1 MWSVDT
7 VKSFCINLD
16 RRKERWDR
24 MMAQSEIKRIP
35 NLKRF
40 SAVDGSTITITT
52 DPRVSTLC
60 RFNIQKHTRRS
71 HDMLDSIGGVGCAL
85 SHITLWQNLVKSHDN
100 VFLVVEDDLVLQPGD
115 WSRIRQLYEQNEW
128 LHDSNNWGIWSI
140 GNIRCRAGP
149 NKPYPDE
156 NKKENKW
163 LECKEFVGFN
173 SYFISRSGAEKL
185 LKECFPIQ
193 HHIDW
198 FAGFYAQ
205 THPDFKIVFNKSLNL
220 DQDEAFAGKDLSD
233 IRTKDVCHI
242 CDLPSDIEISHM
254 IFKKET
260 FSTGV
265 FLLVATG
272 ILITGAFALR
282 KIKVI

>member
-1 MWSVDT
+1 MWSVDS

-16 RRKERWDR
+16 KRKDRWER
-24 MMAQSEIKRIP
+24 MIKQPEIKRIP
-35 NLKRF
+35 NLTRF
-40 SAVDGSTITITT
+40 SAVEGSKIDIAS
-52 DPRVSTLC
+52 DSRISTLC
-60 RFNIQKHTRRS
+60 RYNITNHTRRS
-71 HDMLDSIGGVGCAL
+71 HDLLDSAGGVGCAL
-85 SHITLWQNLVKSHDN
+85 SHITLWQNLLKSHEN

-115 WSRIRQLYEQNEW
+115 WAKVRRLFEENEW
-128 LHDSNNWGIWSI
+128 LHDSNKWSIWSI
-140 GNIRCRAGP
+140 GNLRCRAGP
-149 NKPYPDE
+149 NKPYPHE
-156 NKKENKW
+156 GKKENKW

-220 DQDEAFAGKDLSD
+220 DQDEAYGGKELSD

-242 CDLPSDIEISHM
+242 CDLPSDVEMSHL
-254 IFKKET
+254 ICKKET
-260 FSTGV
+260 
-265 FLLVATG
+265 VATG
-272 ILITGAFALR
+272 TITIITTLILIAGIFALR
-282 KIKVI
+282 KMKVV

>member
-40 SAVDGSTITITT
+40 SAVDGSTIAITT